1 MNIKISVAIFILLS
15 FFNIGAISNDS
26 ILTKNPFDSIE
37 KNIRNISEF
46 EENGV
51 KLQYKTQDNMETENA
66 RIRGYLIQNVSGDYK
81 EIQKDQFEILN
92 KDLDIN
98 IKSWCEDRYTYVE
111 VIIINKNAQYTTKY
125 LKNILE
131 KLENKESEDVQY
143 FLYCEGKG
151 ITANNNDFM
160 YKLINQNHIK
170 NAQLLE
176 INNGYTGTGYL
187 DNGDKVNFALSKYN
201 TGSHIIIGTP
211 IIFATY

>member
-15 FFNIGAISNDS
+15 FFNIGAISNNS
-26 ILTKNPFDSIE
+26 ILAENSFSSIE
-37 KNIRNISEF
+37 KNARKISEF

-51 KLQYKTQDNMETENA
+51 KLQYKTQDNMETENV
-66 RIRGYLIQNVSGDYK
+66 RIIGYLIQNVSGDYK
-81 EIQKDQFEILN
+81 EIQKDQFEIVN

-98 IKSWCEDRYTYVE
+98 IKSWYEDRYTYVE
-111 VIIINKNAQYTTKY
+111 VTIINKNAEYTTKY

-143 FLYCEGKG
+143 FLYYEGKG
-151 ITANNNDFM
+151 VTANNNDFM
-160 YKLINQNHIK
+160 YKFINQNHIE
-170 NAQLLE
+170 NAQSLE

-187 DNGDKVNFALSKYN
+187 DNGNKVNFALSKYN